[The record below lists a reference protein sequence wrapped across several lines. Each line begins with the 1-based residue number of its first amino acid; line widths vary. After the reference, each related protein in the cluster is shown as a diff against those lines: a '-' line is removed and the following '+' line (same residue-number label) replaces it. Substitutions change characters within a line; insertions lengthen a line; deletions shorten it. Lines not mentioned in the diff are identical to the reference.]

1 MAELGA
7 NGDFIEN
14 NAAGFV
20 IYKVC
25 LAKSEIWMAVI
36 EKLNMWI
43 LFEGIQVYCAHFLPP
58 NRHSEMLIR
67 FG

>member
-1 MAELGA
+1 
-7 NGDFIEN
+7 
-14 NAAGFV
+14 
-20 IYKVC
+20 
-25 LAKSEIWMAVI
+25 MAVI